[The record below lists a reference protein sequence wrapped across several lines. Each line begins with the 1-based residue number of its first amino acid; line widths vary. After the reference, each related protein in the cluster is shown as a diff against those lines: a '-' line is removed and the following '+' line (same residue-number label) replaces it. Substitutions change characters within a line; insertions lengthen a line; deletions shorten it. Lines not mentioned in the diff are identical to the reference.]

1 MKKKY
6 LNPEL
11 NISYITQRCIIRCSN
26 QSTDTVAVEEDAN
39 TDAVTVE
46 ENVDLDTDIDTVAVE
61 EGNVETVSV
70 EGNDDPEI
78 LIEDLFD

>member
-1 MKKKY
+1 
-6 LNPEL
+6 
-11 NISYITQRCIIRCSN
+11 
-26 QSTDTVAVEEDAN
+26 VAVEEDAN